1 MWLFR
6 SGLFLLAYAGINI
19 YTGVRIFTLVKYFF
33 PSFRAFVFWPLF
45 ILFCYSFVFVML
57 LRFSWLRPFRQTIMN
72 SLPVLF
78 YLFSTLLVLDA
89 ARFVLQRLGRIPYAP
104 VYSAAVTG
112 IAIILAL
119 LVMVYGV
126 FHARNIYT
134 TQYTVTLNKSE
145 GGLPPLRI
153 VLVSDTHIGTA
164 VGQKW
169 IANVVDAINKA
180 NPDMICIAGDIF
192 DNDIG
197 AVRNLEGIAEE
208 LRRLN
213 APMGVYACPGNHDVD
228 RLSLRGEGGT
238 DRIRD
243 FLKTANIG
251 FLQDE
256 VVVVANP
263 PGTEGNQLANNIHL
277 IGRKDARPIG
287 IRGERKTAVE
297 LADGLD
303 RNKPLIFLD
312 HQPVDFPAE
321 EEAGADLILSGHT
334 HKGQFFPGNVFTRQI
349 FKNAGAVHYGH
360 WKGRSA
366 QGVVSSGAGVWG
378 PPIRVATRSEIAVID
393 ITFGE

>member
-6 SGLFLLAYAGINI
+6 SGLFLLAYVAINI
-19 YTGVRIFTLVKYFF
+19 YTGVRIFALAKYFF
-33 PSFRAFVFWPLF
+33 PSFRAFIFWPLY
-45 ILFCYSFVFVML
+45 ILFCYSFILAML
-57 LRFSWLRPFRQTIMN
+57 LRFGWLRPLRQAAMN
-72 SLPVLF
+72 SLPALF
-78 YLFSTLLVLDA
+78 YLFSALLVLDSV
-89 ARFVLQRLGRIPYAP
+89 RFVLQRMDRIPRTP
-104 VYSAAVTG
+104 GYSAAGTG
-112 IAIILAL
+112 IAIGIAI
-119 LVMVYGV
+119 LVMIYGV
-126 FHARNIYT
+126 YHARNIYT
-134 TQYTVTLNKSE
+134 THYKVTLNKSA
-145 GGLPPLRI
+145 GAPPLRL

-164 VGQKW
+164 VGRKW

-180 NPDMICIAGDIF
+180 KPDIICIVGDIF

-197 AVRNLEGIAEE
+197 AIRDLEGVAEE

-243 FLKTANIG
+243 FLKTANIE

-256 VVVVANP
+256 VVMVAD
-263 PGTEGNQLANNIHL
+263 NICL

-287 IRGERKTAVE
+287 IRGERKTAAE
-297 LADGLD
+297 LAVDLD

-334 HKGQFFPGNVFTRQI
+334 HKGQFFPGNVFTKQI
-349 FKNAGAVHYGH
+349 FKNADAVHYGH
-360 WKGRSA
+360 WRGRSA

-378 PPIRVATRSEIAVID
+378 PPIRIATRSEIAVID
-393 ITFGE
+393 IAFGE